1 MSLTKK
7 ELTDKNLYE
16 LEISVDHDTFEA
28 AVSRVYKKQA
38 GKFSVPGFR
47 KGKAPRSIIEKMY
60 GKGFFYEDAIND
72 ILPDAYESAIKEAE
86 LNVVGRPEFDIKSI
100 DENGAVLTVKVYVK
114 PEVEIKD
121 YKGIKATRKVEPV
134 TDEEL
139 DAEIATVQNR
149 NSREIEVTDRAAQN
163 GDVATIDFDG
173 YVDGVAFEGGKGEN
187 YDLKLGSGSFIP
199 GFEDQVVGKNVGDS
213 FDVNVT
219 FPEDYHAKELAGKP
233 AVFKVTIHKLSAV
246 ELPALDDDF
255 AKDVS
260 EFDTFDEYKADLK
273 AKIEKRHET
282 SADSDVDEQ
291 LSVALMEKLEA
302 DIPECMFETETE
314 NFVRDYDNRLRM
326 QGLDLKTY
334 FQYTGMT
341 LETLREQMR
350 PQAERQV
357 KLRLALEKIAALEAL
372 EATEEDIN
380 SEYENIAN
388 SYNVPVDQVKASI
401 DAAAIAEDMKVK
413 KAMDL
418 VKETAKITKPRKPA
432 AKKKAAEA
440 EAETAQ
446 TVETENTEA

>member
-16 LEISVDHDTFEA
+16 LEISVDHETFEA
-28 AVSRVYKKQA
+28 AVSRVYKKQV
-38 GKFSVPGFR
+38 GKFNVPGFR

-72 ILPDAYESAIKEAE
+72 VLPEAYESAIKEAE
-86 LNVVGRPEFDIKSI
+86 LDVVGRPEFDIKSI
-100 DENGAVLTVKVYVK
+100 DENGAVLTAKVYVK

-134 TDEEL
+134 TDEEIN
-139 DAEIATVQNR
+139 AEIATVQNR
-149 NSREIEVTDRAAQN
+149 NSREIEVTDRAAAN

-187 YDLKLGSGSFIP
+187 YNLKLGSGSFIP
-199 GFEDQVVGKNVGDS
+199 GFEDQVVGKNIGDN

-246 ELPALDDDF
+246 ELPTLDDDF

-282 SADSDVDEQ
+282 AADNEVDEQ

-350 PQAERQV
+350 PQAERPV

-372 EATEEDIN
+372 EATEEEIN
-380 SEYENIAN
+380 GEYESIAN

-401 DAAAIAEDMKVK
+401 DASAIAEDMKVK

-432 AKKKAAEA
+432 AKKKVAEA
-440 EAETAQ
+440 EATE

>member
-1 MSLTKK
+1 MSLIKK

-16 LEISVDHDTFEA
+16 LEIGVDHDTFEA
-28 AVSRVYKKQA
+28 AINRAYKKQV
-38 GKFSVPGFR
+38 GKFNIPGFR
-47 KGKAPRSIIEKMY
+47 KGKAPRSIIERMY

-72 ILPDAYESAIKEAE
+72 VLPEAYESAIKEAA
-86 LNVVGRPEFDIKSI
+86 LDVVGRPEFDIKSA

-114 PEVEIKD
+114 PEVEVKD
-121 YKGIKATRKVEPV
+121 YKGIKVTRKVEPV
-134 TDEEL
+134 SDEEIQS
-139 DAEIATVQNR
+139 EIDTVRNR
-149 NSREIEVTDRAAQN
+149 NSREIEVDDRAAMD
-163 GDVATIDFDG
+163 GDVAVIDFEG
-173 YVDGVAFEGGKGEN
+173 FVDGVAFEGGKGDN
-187 YDLKLGSGSFIP
+187 YSLKLGSGSFIP
-199 GFEDQVVGKNVGDS
+199 GFEEQVVGKNIGDS

-219 FPEDYHAKELAGKP
+219 FPEEYHAKELAGKS
-233 AVFKVTIHKLSAV
+233 ATFKVTLHKLSAV

-282 SADSDVDEQ
+282 QADNEVDDQ
-291 LSVALMEKLEA
+291 LNKALIEKLEA
-302 DIPECMFETETE
+302 DIPECMFEVETE

-350 PQAERQV
+350 PQAEMQV

-380 SEYENIAN
+380 GEYENIAN
-388 SYNVPVDQVKASI
+388 SYNVPVEQVKASI
-401 DAAAIAEDMKVK
+401 DASAIAEDMKVK

-418 VKETAKITKPRKPA
+418 FKENAKITKPRKPA
-432 AKKKAAEA
+432 AKKAAAEEKTEEAA
-440 EAETAQ
+440 EQ
-446 TVETENTEA
+446 TEA